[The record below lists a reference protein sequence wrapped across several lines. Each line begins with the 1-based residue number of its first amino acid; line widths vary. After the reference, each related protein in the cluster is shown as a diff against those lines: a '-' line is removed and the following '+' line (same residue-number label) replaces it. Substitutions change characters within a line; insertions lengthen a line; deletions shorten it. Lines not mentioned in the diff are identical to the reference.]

1 MDANPQVTRFSVF
14 DANYDE
20 LNPPQRGNSTKPRAS
35 DRRERRPGWYGT
47 RNDALKGQKQNIKH
61 DNMAQSLSKVYL
73 HVVFHIKTTS
83 PKIKEPHM
91 ERMHSYIGQLVN
103 NTGCKVIR
111 VGGMPDHVHVVCTL
125 SREMTIAHLVEEL
138 KRNSS
143 RWIKTLDE
151 GYKCFAW
158 QNGYAVFSVS
168 QSVIDK
174 TVTYVIN
181 QREHHAK
188 VSFKDEYLQLL
199 KLYGIEYDERYV
211 FSD

>member
-1 MDANPQVTRFSVF
+1 
-14 DANYDE
+14 
-20 LNPPQRGNSTKPRAS
+20 
-35 DRRERRPGWYGT
+35 
-47 RNDALKGQKQNIKH
+47 
-61 DNMAQSLSKVYL
+61 MAQSLSKVYL

-83 PKIKEPHM
+83 PKIKEEHM

-125 SREMTIAHLVEEL
+125 SREVTIAHLVEEL

-151 GYKCFAW
+151 GYKWFAW

>member
-1 MDANPQVTRFSVF
+1 LYTQFLAHIRSVEYEINPPVT
-14 DANYDE
+14 
-20 LNPPQRGNSTKPRAS
+20 PQRGSSTKPRAS
-35 DRRERRPGWYGT
+35 DQRERRPGWYGT
-47 RNDALKGQKQNIKH
+47 RNDALKGQKQNIKY

-83 PKIKEPHM
+83 PKIKEEHM

-158 QNGYAVFSVS
+158 QNGYAVFSVC

-211 FSD
+211 FCD

>member
-1 MDANPQVTRFSVF
+1 MVRPNGAEANLSM
-14 DANYDE
+14 NG
-20 LNPPQRGNSTKPRAS
+20 NPHGAPQRGKSTKPRAS
-35 DRRERRPGWYGT
+35 ERSERRPGWDGT
-47 RNDALKGQKQNIKH
+47 PDGALKEQKRNNKH
-61 DNMAQSLSKVYL
+61 NNMAQSLSKVYL

-83 PKIKEPHM
+83 PKIKEEHM

-125 SREMTIAHLVEEL
+125 SREVTMAHLVEEL

-151 GYKCFAW
+151 DYKWFAW

-174 TVTYVIN
+174 TVTYVNN

-188 VSFKDEYLQLL
+188 VSFQDEYLQLL
-199 KLYGIEYDERYV
+199 KLYEIEYDERYV

>member
-1 MDANPQVTRFSVF
+1 
-14 DANYDE
+14 
-20 LNPPQRGNSTKPRAS
+20 
-35 DRRERRPGWYGT
+35 
-47 RNDALKGQKQNIKH
+47 
-61 DNMAQSLSKVYL
+61 MAQSLSKVYL
-73 HVVFHIKTTS
+73 HIVFHVKSTS
-83 PKIKEPHM
+83 PKIAEEHL

-125 SREMTIAHLVEEL
+125 SRDTTIAHLVEEL

-151 GYKCFAW
+151 GYKWFAW

-174 TVTYVIN
+174 TVAYVNN

-199 KLYGIEYDERYV
+199 KLYEIEYDERYV
-211 FSD
+211 FSE